1 MHHAATSAFTPH
13 VDATVDRAA
22 FARAVVAG
30 LMSQPKTLAP
40 TWLYDR
46 RGSELFEEITRLP
59 EYYLTRAE
67 IAILEA
73 RAADLAAMI
82 GPDATLIEF
91 GSGSSRKTPILL
103 QALERPRLYAPLDIA
118 TDMLAASAEQL
129 ACRFP
134 TLTIKPELA
143 DLTRDFT
150 AIVNRLGGT
159 RKVGFFPGSTIGNF
173 FPREAVRFL
182 RRAAAAL
189 GTDGLMIIGVDLQ
202 KDLDRLLAAYDDAAG
217 VTATFNKNVL
227 CRMNAELDGDFD
239 LDAFRHEVR
248 YDAQAHRVEMHLA
261 SCTDQ
266 RVRVAGRAFDFRAG
280 ETIHT
285 ENSYKYTIR
294 SFQSL
299 ARLAG
304 WRPLEAWLDPEGL
317 FSLQVLKAES
327 PDPDPEEMSDGQ
339 GSRAPDQ
346 G

>member
-1 MHHAATSAFTPH
+1 MQHAATSAFAPY
-13 VDATVDRAA
+13 VPSSA
-22 FARAVVAG
+22 FARDVVAG
-30 LMSQPKTLAP
+30 LTGRPKTLSP

-67 IAILEA
+67 VAILEA
-73 RAADLAAMI
+73 RAAELAEAI
-82 GPDATLIEF
+82 GPGAALVEF

-103 QALERPRLYAPLDIA
+103 QALQRPRLYAPLDISA
-118 TDMLAASAEQL
+118 EMLLASAEEL
-129 ACRFP
+129 ARRFP
-134 TLTIKPELA
+134 RITIAPQIA

-150 AIVNRLGGT
+150 AILCGLGAT

-189 GTDGLMIIGVDLQ
+189 GPDALMIVGVDLQ
-202 KDLDRLLAAYDDAAG
+202 KDLDRLLPAYDDAAG
-217 VTATFNKNVL
+217 ITAAFNKNL
-227 CRMNAELDGDFD
+227 LRRMNDELDGDFD
-239 LDAFRHEVR
+239 LAAFRHEVR
-248 YDAQAHRVEMHLA
+248 YDTQAHRIEMHLA
-261 SCTDQ
+261 SLADQ
-266 RVRVAGRAFDFRAG
+266 KVRVAGRGFSFRAG

-304 WRPLEAWLDPEGL
+304 WRPLAAWCDPDGL
-317 FSLQVLKAES
+317 FSLQLLTADGV
-327 PDPDPEEMSDGQ
+327 DPADCEEMTNGQ
-339 GSRAPDQ
+339 GSRPPDQ